1 MTCTMLF
8 CSVNQEQKG
17 IWKKKNLKFMRAY
30 IVRQQAERTV
40 LVLLAMLKAWFT
52 SSNFFPKTSHRI
64 FDTCMKH

>member
-1 MTCTMLF
+1 M
-8 CSVNQEQKG
+8 E
-17 IWKKKNLKFMRAY
+17 KKKNLKFMRAY